1 MIPPL
6 SRRQLLIR
14 SGMIGCSLAASPLLT
29 PMTFAQAP
37 WDKRLVVI
45 ILRGGMDGLD
55 VVRPVGDPAYAA
67 LRPKLNVGEAL
78 DLDGYFALHPA
89 LAGLIPLWQRQE
101 LGFVHAVSTPYRD
114 KRSHFDGQDL
124 LEAGTSALGSG
135 TRDGWLNRML
145 QQVPDVASDTA
156 FAIGTTPLP
165 VLEGS
170 APVANWAPEA
180 NLRLS
185 PQAQRLAALVMEE
198 DPALHAALSEAQML
212 SESDKDGIDGKAHQQ
227 IARYAAARLRED
239 ARVAAF
245 SLGGWDTHG
254 AQHRVLPRSLTT
266 LQDTILLLKEGLG
279 ADIWGKTAVIAMT
292 EFGRT
297 ARENG
302 AGGTDHGTGGLMIM
316 AGGGIRGGQVHSRWP
331 GLDEANLYE
340 RRDLMPTGD
349 VRASA
354 AWIMRGI
361 TGVNRSVLESTV
373 FPGLDMGDD
382 PGLLL

>member
-1 MIPPL
+1 M
-6 SRRQLLIR
+6 
-14 SGMIGCSLAASPLLT
+14 
-29 PMTFAQAP
+29 
-37 WDKRLVVI
+37 
-45 ILRGGMDGLD
+45 
-55 VVRPVGDPAYAA
+55 
-67 LRPKLNVGEAL
+67 
-78 DLDGYFALHPA
+78 
-89 LAGLIPLWQRQE
+89 
-101 LGFVHAVSTPYRD
+101 
-114 KRSHFDGQDL
+114 
-124 LEAGTSALGSG
+124 
-135 TRDGWLNRML
+135 
-145 QQVPDVASDTA
+145 
-156 FAIGTTPLP
+156 
-165 VLEGS
+165 
-170 APVANWAPEA
+170 
-180 NLRLS
+180 
-185 PQAQRLAALVMEE
+185 
-198 DPALHAALSEAQML
+198 
-212 SESDKDGIDGKAHQQ
+212 
-227 IARYAAARLRED
+227 
-239 ARVAAF
+239 
-245 SLGGWDTHG
+245 
-254 AQHRVLPRSLTT
+254 LPRSLTT